1 MAAPR
6 KCLTVVLESLEPR
19 ALFSVAVESI
29 DGSGNNLLHSTWGST
44 STELLRL
51 SPAAYGD
58 GISTPAGS
66 NRPSARAVSNA
77 ISAQSADANNNRNL
91 SDMVYLFGQFLD
103 HDLSLTSTGSTE
115 SFNIAV
121 PKGDE
126 SFDPSGT
133 GNQLIYLKRS
143 EFNSATGTSKSNPRQ
158 QINDITSF
166 IDGSQVYG
174 SNATRAAALRTFTG
188 GHLKTSAGNLLPFNT
203 VGLPNAND
211 AHVVADNQ
219 LFLAGDVR
227 ANENIELTA
236 IQTLFVREHN
246 RLADNLVR
254 QHPTWTDEQIYQQAR
269 STVIAELQSIT
280 FNEFLPALLGQN
292 VIQPYRGYNP
302 KVNPSI
308 ANEFSTAAYRFG
320 HSMLDGDISRLNN
333 DGTDVSQGSV
343 SLRNAFF
350 NPTLLDTSLPNHQ
363 GDIDPLLKGASSGN
377 AKEIDTK
384 VVDDVRNFLFGQP
397 GQGGFDLAALNIQR
411 GRDNGLADYNTVR
424 AAYGLPKVITFA
436 QITSDTTVQASL
448 KATYGTVDNIDLW
461 VGGLAEDH
469 TPGSSVGQL
478 FGRII
483 ANQFQ
488 RLRDGDRFWFEN
500 TLKGTQL
507 ATIERT
513 TLSDIIQ
520 RNTSLTNLQ
529 KNVFFFG
536 STPTPMAPTAP
547 TRPIPRGRPG
557 PTLPP
562 PPPGM
567 FVLNRNS
574 MPGVNGTLNPAP
586 HNFPTVTDRR
596 LLKVKTILS

>member
-1 MAAPR
+1 MTARR

-29 DGSGNNLLHSTWGST
+29 DGSGNNLSHPSLGST
-44 STELLRL
+44 GTDLLR
-51 SPAAYGD
+51 SAPAAYGD

-66 NRPSARAVSNA
+66 ARPNARAVSNA
-77 ISAQSADANNNRNL
+77 ISAQSADATNNRNL

-103 HDLSLTSTGSTE
+103 HDIDLTSTGTTE
-115 SFNIAV
+115 SFNVAV
-121 PKGDE
+121 PKGDV
-126 SFDPSGT
+126 SFDPAGT
-133 GNQLIYLKRS
+133 GTKVISLKRS
-143 EFNSATGTSKSNPRQ
+143 EFDPATGTSKANPRQ

-166 IDGSQVYG
+166 IDGSQIYG
-174 SNATRAAALRTFTG
+174 SNATRAAALRTFAG
-188 GHLKTSAGNLLPFNT
+188 GHLKTSAGNLLPLNT

-236 IQTLFVREHN
+236 MQTLFVREHN
-246 RLADNLVR
+246 RLSDDIAR

-269 STVIAELQSIT
+269 STVIAELQAIT

-292 VIQPYRGYNP
+292 AIQLYRGYNP
-302 KVNPSI
+302 NVNPSI
-308 ANEFSTAAYRFG
+308 ANEFFTAAYRFG
-320 HSMLDGDISRLNN
+320 HSMLDGEISRLNN
-333 DGTDVSQGSV
+333 DGTEIPQGSA
-343 SLRNAFF
+343 SLRDAFF

-363 GDIDPLLKGASSGN
+363 GDIDPLLKGASSGY
-377 AKEIDTK
+377 AQEIDVK

-397 GQGGFDLAALNIQR
+397 GQGGFDLVALNIQR

-424 AAYGLPKVITFA
+424 AAYGLPKVTNFA
-436 QITSDTTVQASL
+436 QITSDPTLQASL
-448 KATYGTVDNIDLW
+448 KATYTTVDNIDLW

-469 TPGSSVGQL
+469 APGSSVGQL

-500 TLKGTQL
+500 TLKGPALGAMEQ
-507 ATIERT
+507 T
-513 TLSDIIQ
+513 TLADIIQ
-520 RNTSLTNLQ
+520 RNTSLTTLQ

-536 STPTPMAPTAP
+536 APTTPISPGAP
-547 TRPIPRGRPG
+547 TRPMPPNPNG
-557 PTLPP
+557 PP
-562 PPPGM
+562 PPRMMGPKSN
-567 FVLNRNS
+567 VLFAVDNAPNS
-574 MPGVNGTLNPAP
+574 MIREFPNVN
-586 HNFPTVTDRR
+586 DRR
-596 LLKVKTILS
+596 LLKLGTHLG